1 MGYEGRDNLT
11 LITDALTPP
20 NSEAFTYTPRE
31 SLAGAVGPYGTLG
44 FTYDGV
50 GNRIT
55 HSSAAGVDLYA
66 YPPASNRLSSITL
79 AAGGDR
85 AFTYDASGNVT
96 FDDRTGG
103 AYGYTYNAAGRMSE
117 FRINGFLQASY
128 QYDALGRQAIRSLT
142 SPTPVT
148 IHSVFDSQGRRIAE
162 YDEATGT
169 LLREY
174 IWNGWDPVAL
184 IEGGTLYYVRADHI
198 GRPVF
203 ATNSAG
209 VKVWSATYLP
219 FGGVHVSTGNLPANR
234 FPGQRFQ
241 SESGLHQNWM
251 RDYDPMTGRYLEPDP
266 LGLVDG
272 ASVYGYVRQN
282 PGRYVDPRGEDC
294 RVIGYDKNGN
304 ALLDCNSGRPY
315 CPPGEDCNWRN
326 PTENIRDPWPEF
338 DQCVKTCLE
347 SEPLFEKSSWW
358 PISES
363 YRAQCAII
371 SGVTGKLFRLP
382 FPGGKVVTS
391 GCRRD
396 MCELECVS
404 CEK

>member
-11 LITDALTPP
+11 SITDLATPA

-55 HSSAAGVDLYA
+55 YTSAAGAEVYS
-66 YPPASNRLSSITL
+66 YPITSNRLSAISLPT
-79 AAGGDR
+79 GGNR

-103 AYGYTYNAAGRMSE
+103 AYGYSYNAAGRMFE

-162 YDEATGT
+162 YDEATGG

-184 IEGGTLYYVRADHI
+184 IEGGTVYYVRADHI

-203 ATNSAG
+203 ATNASGA
-209 VKVWSATYLP
+209 KVWTATYQP
-219 FGGVHVSTGNLPANR
+219 FGGVHVSTCVLPACH
-234 FPGQRFQ
+234 PMQ
-241 SESGLHQNWM
+241 SDRSPLWSTLAK
-251 RDYDPMTGRYLEPDP
+251 RLMTTAKPLIFFAPRPLSCADTFRPPDP
-266 LGLVDG
+266 TGPPMPLVS
-272 ASVYGYVRQN
+272 APPWPS
-282 PGRYVDPRGEDC
+282 PAAPPC
-294 RVIGYDKNGN
+294 
-304 ALLDCNSGRPY
+304 GRPAPRSPTRSAACSRC
-315 CPPGEDCNWRN
+315 CPPRSG
-326 PTENIRDPWPEF
+326 PAPWPPAW
-338 DQCVKTCLE
+338 QPCVAST
-347 SEPLFEKSSWW
+347 P
-358 PISES
+358 
-363 YRAQCAII
+363 R
-371 SGVTGKLFRLP
+371 
-382 FPGGKVVTS
+382 
-391 GCRRD
+391 
-396 MCELECVS
+396 
-404 CEK
+404 